1 MKKFSVVI
9 TAEQLREELVRKKG
23 HRHER
28 PTTVR
33 GEVHIDFE
41 DDDLD
46 ILVLENLTFIGKVTI
61 KQLTASI
68 KIKAANF
75 LGGIIL
81 EDLTIGDISIV
92 ASTAKS
98 MYFRHCVFGVA
109 SLRSVKGLLP
119 NATFEKFPTWL
130 SHEKPQKSPKRSF
143 GNSPVKVR
151 ECLDLSGLQLNKG
164 FSLNAVTFA
173 SLELIDATTWETIQT
188 PKVQTDDPTVACQF
202 RLIGVPVFM
211 ATEAVRAGLSTAE
224 GVRSALLTA

>member
-109 SLRSVKGLLP
+109 SLRSVK
-119 NATFEKFPTWL
+119 
-130 SHEKPQKSPKRSF
+130 
-143 GNSPVKVR
+143 VR